1 MTIEEKLRE
10 YILTYYKSIREF
22 TQKAEIP
29 YSTMDGV
36 LKRGISNSSI
46 SSILKICNALGI
58 SADELANNKIVPS
71 SKSNK
76 HYLISEIPEMLI
88 HMRKNKED
96 YKDLTIDGEQ
106 LSEHEFETLLDMNEM
121 TVELIRKKRSVLSE

>member
-36 LKRGISNSSI
+36 LKRGIANSSI

-71 SKSNK
+71 ANSNK
-76 HYLISEIPEMLI
+76 HILISEIPEMLI
-88 HMRKNKED
+88 HMRKNKEN
-96 YKDLTIDGEQ
+96 YQDLSIDGQ
-106 LSEHEFETLLDMNEM
+106 PLSEHEFETLLDMNEM
-121 TVELIRKKRSVLSE
+121 TVELIKKKRSVSN

>member
-36 LKRGISNSSI
+36 LKRGIANSSI

-71 SKSNK
+71 ANSNK
-76 HYLISEIPEMLI
+76 HILISEIPEMLT
-88 HMRKNKED
+88 HMRKNKEN
-96 YKDLTIDGEQ
+96 YHDLSIDGKS

-121 TVELIRKKRSVLSE
+121 TIELIRKKRSVLN

>member
-29 YSTMDGV
+29 YSTMDGI
-36 LKRGISNSSI
+36 LKRGIANSSI
-46 SSILKICNALGI
+46 GNILKVCKALGI
-58 SADELANNKIVPS
+58 SADELARNRIVPTT
-71 SKSNK
+71 KSLK
-76 HYLISEIPEMLI
+76 HIMIAEIPDMLI

-96 YKDLTIDGEQ
+96 YIDLTIDGKS
-106 LSEHEFETLLDMNEM
+106 LSDNEFETLLDMNEM
-121 TVELIRKKRSVLSE
+121 TVELIKKKREQMQP

>member
-29 YSTMDGV
+29 YSTMDGI
-36 LKRGISNSSI
+36 LKRGIANSSI
-46 SSILKICNALGI
+46 GNIIKVCKALGI
-58 SADELANNKIVPS
+58 SADELARNRIVPTQ
-71 SKSNK
+71 KTLK
-76 HYLISEIPEMLI
+76 HIMIAEIPEMLF

-96 YKDLTIDGEQ
+96 YMDLTIEGKPID
-106 LSEHEFETLLDMNEM
+106 EHEFETLLDMNEM
-121 TVELIRKKRSVLSE
+121 TVELIKKKREQMQP

>member
-29 YSTMDGV
+29 YSTMDGI
-36 LKRGISNSSI
+36 LKRGIANSSI
-46 SSILKICNALGI
+46 GNILKVCKALGI
-58 SADELANNKIVPS
+58 SADELARNRIVPI
-71 SKSNK
+71 SKSLK
-76 HYLISEIPEMLI
+76 HIMIAEIPDMLI

-96 YKDLTIDGEQ
+96 YLDLTIEGKS

-121 TVELIRKKRSVLSE
+121 TVELIKKKREQMQP